1 MKWLIWAMIIVVS
14 ASSKQIN
21 AATDIIR
28 FVDATS
34 LKQNPNN
41 QYFIAALDLAL
52 QKSQQEFGDYI
63 LQPIDIP
70 ILQTRHFVELSLGR
84 IDVFWT
90 MASAIRDSFARPI
103 KVPLAFGSYGIRI
116 LAINKT
122 TENKM
127 VSISDVVSLNN
138 YTALSG
144 ADWPD
149 TSILKHNGI
158 TVDEGHSEDEL
169 YKLVNQFPSFYFPR
183 AITEIYDEL
192 ARLAEPN
199 VLAERTLALS
209 YPAVMYFYVANDNVE
224 LAKRLEKG
232 LLKAIDDGS
241 LAQLFFTFEHHQMA
255 FKEAKLQQ
263 RRMIYLENPTLP
275 KGVDTKFVR
284 ELQEQIIDASSY

>member
-1 MKWLIWAMIIVVS
+1 MKWLQWTIIIVIS
-14 ASSKQIN
+14 TCGKQIN
-21 AATDIIR
+21 AATDIVR

-70 ILQTRHFVELSLGR
+70 ILQSRHFVELSLGR

-90 MASAIRDSFARPI
+90 MASAVRDSFARPI

-122 TENKM
+122 VESKM
-127 VSISDVVSLNN
+127 AAISDVVALNN

-144 ADWPD
+144 SDWPD
-149 TSILKHNGI
+149 TSILKHNGVA
-158 TVDEGHSEDEL
+158 VDEGHSEVDF
-169 YKLVNQFPSFYFPR
+169 YKLVNQFPAFYYPR
-183 AITEIYDEL
+183 AVTEILNES

-199 VLAERTLALS
+199 VTVEKTLTLM
-209 YPAVMYFYVANDNVE
+209 YPAVMYFYVANDNLE

-241 LAQLFFTFEHHQMA
+241 LEQLFFNFEHHKMA
-255 FKEAKLQQ
+255 FQEAKVHQ
-263 RRMIYLENPTLP
+263 RRFIYLDNPILP
-275 KGVDTKFVR
+275 KGVDVKLVR
-284 ELQEQIIDASSY
+284 QLQEQIIDASRR